1 MLAAHDLLSPLPPRL
16 RASRP
21 SLVWTFSAHLDWFG
35 RTVPVRCDDLVIGRS
50 GADLEVDD
58 RGVSR
63 RHARLSRGPDG
74 GWTLTDLGSTNGTF
88 VNGVRVRVA
97 RLRDG
102 DEIRVGAA
110 TAFRFSTSEEAR
122 GAAVLA
128 A

>member
-1 MLAAHDLLSPLPPRL
+1 MIAFDHLLAHPPRF
-16 RASRP
+16 RP
-21 SLVWTFSAHLDWFG
+21 QRPTLVWTFSAHLDRFG
-35 RTVPVRCDDLVIGRS
+35 RTVPVRGDDLVIGRS

-63 RHARLSRGPDG
+63 RHARLSRGLDG

-88 VNGVRVRVA
+88 LNGARVRAA

-110 TAFRFSTSEEAR
+110 TAFRFSTSEDAR

>member
-1 MLAAHDLLSPLPPRL
+1 MLAAHDLISPMPPRL

-35 RTVPVRCDDLVIGRS
+35 RSVPVRGDDLVIGRS
-50 GADLEVDD
+50 GADLDVDD

-74 GWTLTDLGSTNGTF
+74 WTLMDLGSTNGTF
-88 VNGVRVRVA
+88 LNGVRVRAA

-110 TAFRFSTSEEAR
+110 TAFRFSTSADAR

>member
-1 MLAAHDLLSPLPPRL
+1 MLAIDGLLATHAPPPR
-16 RASRP
+16 SQRP
-21 SLVWTFSAHLDWFG
+21 ALVWTFSTHLDRFG
-35 RTVPVRCDDLVIGRS
+35 RTVPVRGDDLVIGRA
-50 GADLEVDD
+50 GADLDVDD

-63 RHARLSRGPDG
+63 RHARIARGPDG
-74 GWTLTDLGSTNGTF
+74 GWTLVDLGSTNGTF
-88 VNGVRVRVA
+88 LNGARVHIS

-110 TAFRFSTSEEAR
+110 TAFRFSSGEGAR